1 MSLKRILQADSV
13 AVIGASKVETKR
25 GFQAIRTLRDEGY
38 EGQVYPVN
46 PRESEIL
53 GLACYPSVGD
63 IPHPVDLALITTPAR
78 TVPGILEQC
87 AAKGIAGAVLIAG
100 GFGEAGEQGRA
111 LQAQVADIARRT
123 GVRLIGP
130 NTSGMMNVHKHLN
143 LVGLPDVP
151 AGDLALLSQSGNMAL
166 ALITEARMETRKGL
180 SYYVGVG
187 NEADLHFH
195 EHLAFLRDDPETAA
209 VICYVEG
216 MHDGRSFLAEA
227 SVTTRIKPVVLLKSG
242 RSEIGR
248 SAAGSHSG
256 SLAGSSEV
264 ARAALERAG
273 VVVVERT
280 DELLAVAEALSS
292 LPPVAGNNIAI
303 LADGGGHA
311 TIAADALTDLGVTM
325 NPLRQ
330 ATQDQLTA
338 ILPAAARVSNPVDVA
353 GGTDANPELFADCA
367 RILLQDPGVG
377 GVLVVGLFGGYG
389 IRFAASLAAGEES
402 AAAQMGEMVR
412 EFGKPVVMH
421 SLYKSCGP
429 RALQMLQERGIPV
442 QGSLEVACTCIG
454 ALARRGRML
463 ASAAV
468 HDDLT
473 LRWRHGAIPRGQE
486 IIDAARADGREVLLE
501 HEARELLA
509 LHGATV
515 GPGALATT
523 AEDAVAA
530 AAGFDGPVALKL
542 VSPQILHKSDAGGV
556 QLGIE
561 GAEAVRGCFDRI
573 VANAHAYDPGAEVR
587 GVLVSPMAARG
598 VEVIVGT
605 TLDDQFGPVLLFGI
619 GGVLVEV
626 LEDVVFRVIPVSE
639 RGAGEMI
646 EEIRARKLLDGF
658 RGSPPADREA
668 IRRLLVTVSELV
680 QAYPDIRT
688 MDLNPVLVHESGLTA
703 VDARILLTPA

>member
-1 MSLKRILQADSV
+1 MSLKRILQATSV

-38 EGQVYPVN
+38 EGEVYPVN
-46 PRESEIL
+46 PKETEIL
-53 GLACYPSVGD
+53 GLRCYPSVGD

-87 AAKGIAGAVLIAG
+87 AARGIAGAVLIAG
-100 GFGEAGEQGRA
+100 GFGEAGDEGRA
-111 LQAQVADIARRT
+111 LQEQITGIARRT

-130 NTSGMMNVHKHLN
+130 NTSGMMNVHTRMN

-166 ALITEARMETRKGL
+166 ALITEARQETRKGL

-195 EHLAFLRDDPETAA
+195 EHLAFLRDDPATAA

-216 MHDGRSFLAEA
+216 MHDGRSFLREA
-227 SVTTRIKPVVLLKSG
+227 AVTTRIKPVVLLKSG
-242 RSEIGR
+242 RSETGR

-264 ARAALERAG
+264 ARAALTRAG
-273 VVVVERT
+273 VIVVERT
-280 DELLAVAEALSS
+280 DELLAVAGTLSS
-292 LPPVAGNNIAI
+292 QPPVAGNNIAI

-325 NPLRQ
+325 NPL
-330 ATQDQLTA
+330 ADETQRRLAA

-353 GGTDANPELFADCA
+353 GGTDASPELFADCA

-402 AAAQMGEMVR
+402 AAGQMAELVR
-412 EFGKPVVMH
+412 ETGKPIVVH
-421 SLYKSCGP
+421 SLYKSSGP
-429 RALQMLQERGIPV
+429 RALQMLAERGVPV
-442 QGSLEVACTCIG
+442 QGSLEVACACVG
-454 ALARRGRML
+454 ALARRGEIL
-463 ASAAV
+463 ASDAPP
-468 HDDLT
+468 DDLT
-473 LRWRHGAIPRGQE
+473 LRWREGALPRGQA
-486 IIDAARADGREVLLE
+486 IIDAAGTGGRDALLE

-509 LHGATV
+509 LHGASV

-523 AEDAVAA
+523 AQAAVAA
-530 AAGFDGPVALKL
+530 AAEFDGPVALKL

-556 QLGIE
+556 ALGLD
-561 GAEAVRGCFDRI
+561 GAGAVTAAFDRI
-573 VANAHAYDPGAEVR
+573 RSSAHEYDPTAEIR
-587 GVLVSPMAARG
+587 GVLVSPMADPG
-598 VEVIVGT
+598 VEVFVGT
-605 TLDDQFGPVLLFGI
+605 KVDDQFGPVILFGI

-626 LEDVVFRVIPVSE
+626 LEDVVFRVLPVTE
-639 RGAGEMI
+639 RGAAEMI
-646 EEIRARKLLDGF
+646 VAIRSTKLLDGF
-658 RGSPPADREA
+658 RGQPPVDRAA
-668 IRRLLVTVSELV
+668 IARLLATVSELI
-680 QAYPDIRT
+680 QAYPDILT
-688 MDLNPVLVHESGLTA
+688 MDLNPVLAHERGLTA